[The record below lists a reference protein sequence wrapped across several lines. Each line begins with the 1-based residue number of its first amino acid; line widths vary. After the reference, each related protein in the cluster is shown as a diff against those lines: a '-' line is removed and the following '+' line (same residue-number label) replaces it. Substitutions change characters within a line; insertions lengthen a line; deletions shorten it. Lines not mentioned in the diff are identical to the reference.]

1 MTKRILL
8 TGGGSTGHVAVNL
21 ALIPQFVEEGW
32 DIHYIGSHAGIE
44 SKLMRQQQQVQYIG
58 IASGKL
64 RRYWSLSNLSDPFR
78 VLQGVAQAYR
88 HIRRIKPH
96 VVFSKGG
103 FVSVPVVL
111 AARLNGIPVV
121 IHESDLT
128 PGLANRLVLPYVQTI
143 CTTFEETKPYI
154 KSPEKVVHL
163 GAIVRKELFHG
174 IKEEGYRYCQL
185 KPSKKPIIVVMGGSL
200 GARAINE
207 AVRKALPE
215 LVTHYQI
222 VHLCGAGQLDKQ
234 QNHPSYRQYEYLSE
248 ELPHVLAMGDMVIT
262 RAGSNSIFEMLALGK
277 PMLLIPL
284 PLSSSRGDQLLNAE
298 SFKKLGYGEVLQ
310 EEELTAGSLVRALER
325 LQARYPS
332 IVQEMRSAQGRDR
345 TLELV
350 TLLKQAAL
358 D

>member
-21 ALIPQFVEEGW
+21 ALIPQFVEEDW

-44 SKLMRQQQQVQYIG
+44 SKLMRQQQQVHYIG

-78 VLQGVAQAYR
+78 VLLGVAQAYR

-154 KSPEKVVHL
+154 RSSEKVVHL
-163 GAIVRKELFHG
+163 GAIVRKELFHSS
-174 IKEEGYRYCQL
+174 KEEGYRYCQL
-185 KPSKKPIIVVMGGSL
+185 NPSKKPVIVVMGGSL

-298 SFKKLGYGEVLQ
+298 SFKKQGYGEVLQ

-332 IVQEMRSAQGRDR
+332 IVQEMRSAQARDR